1 MYTVA
6 IEVRGGCVVGVSSF
20 GAGPQDIQAVLV
32 DYDNIE
38 RGDNAG
44 RIEVEQLENDAELS
58 AVVRDALGEEQL
70 CECGRPVSKCA
81 TYDDPALDHG
91 DRE

>member
-32 DYDNIE
+32 DYDNLE
-38 RGDNAG
+38 EGDKVGKVA
-44 RIEVEQLENDAELS
+44 VEQLENDVELS
-58 AVVRDALGEEQL
+58 ALVMSAI
-70 CECGRPVSKCA
+70 
-81 TYDDPALDHG
+81 
-91 DRE
+91 